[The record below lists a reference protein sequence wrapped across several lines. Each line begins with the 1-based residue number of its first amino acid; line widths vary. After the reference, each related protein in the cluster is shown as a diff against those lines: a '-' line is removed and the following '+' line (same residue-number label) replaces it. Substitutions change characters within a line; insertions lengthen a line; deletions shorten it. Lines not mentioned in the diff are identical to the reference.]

1 MKGRVNYFPSLIHYC
16 VYFVIFICYMSE
28 SLMVSYLMFPHG
40 DLVSWTCVKGQL
52 LKPNLLLPQTGH
64 VNMQKNN
71 YSERVIS

>member
-1 MKGRVNYFPSLIHYC
+1 
-16 VYFVIFICYMSE
+16 MSE

-52 LKPNLLLPQTGH
+52 LNPKLLLPQTGNIEYFGH

-71 YSERVIS
+71 YSQRVIL